1 VNLLETMTKQRPLL
15 DIAQDVM
22 ARARRLGADAAD
34 VIVVSG
40 EATEV
45 EIRDDRIE
53 SVERSEGR
61 DLGLRVFVG
70 QSQAI
75 VSASRF
81 EPADLESIAERAVAM
96 ARAAPPDPY
105 SGLADPGDIARD
117 VPALDLADESA
128 PTTDDLLALARAAE
142 SAGLAV
148 PGVTKSSGAS
158 ASASRRAMVLVASNG
173 FAGSY
178 ARTDYGISASLI
190 AGSGTAMERDYD
202 YSAAVHFA
210 DLEPAE
216 RIGRQAGERTA
227 RRLGARKIASQRVPV
242 VFDRRVAGGLLGHFA
257 QAILGS
263 AITRGTSFLKDRMGD
278 RLFKHATSVIDDA
291 RLPRGRAS
299 KPFDGEG
306 LPTGRLAVVEDG
318 ILKTWLLDCRSARQ
332 LGLHSTGHAA
342 RGIGSPPSPSPTNLY
357 IEAGTISPEALIS
370 TIASG
375 FLVTELMGMGV
386 NPVTGDYSRG
396 AAGFW
401 IEGGKIAYPVSE
413 VTIAGNLKD
422 MFLSLTPAS
431 DLEFRGTINAPTSL
445 VGEMTVAG
453 V

>member
-1 VNLLETMTKQRPLL
+1 MSHLIVTQQRPLL
-15 DIAQDVM
+15 DIAQDVI
-22 ARARRLGADAAD
+22 ARALRLGADAAD
-34 VIVVSG
+34 TLIVSG

-45 EIRDDRIE
+45 EIRDNRIE

-70 QSQAI
+70 KSQAI

-81 EPADLESIAERAVAM
+81 EPADLEAIAERALDM

-105 SGLADPGDIARD
+105 GGLAEPGDIARD
-117 VPALDLADESA
+117 VPSLDLADDAS
-128 PTTDDLLALARAAE
+128 PTTDDLLALARNAE
-142 SAGLAV
+142 AAGLEVA
-148 PGVTKSSGAS
+148 GVTKSAGAS

-178 ARTDYGISASLI
+178 GRTDYGISASLI

-210 DLEPAE
+210 DLDPAE
-216 RIGRQAGERTA
+216 SIGRKAGMRSVC
-227 RRLGARKIASQRVPV
+227 RLGSRKVASQRVPV
-242 VFDRRVAGGLLGHFA
+242 VFDRRVAGGLLGHLA

-263 AITRGTSFLKDRMGD
+263 AITRGTSFLKDRMGQA
-278 RLFKHATSVIDDA
+278 LFKSGTSIIDDA

-318 ILKTWLLDCRSARQ
+318 VLRTWLLDCRSARQ
-332 LGLHSTGHAA
+332 LGLRSTGHAS
-342 RGIGSPPSPSPTNLY
+342 RGVGGPPSASPTNLF
-357 IEAGTISPEALIS
+357 IEPGTASPEDLLGTIAKGL
-370 TIASG
+370 
-375 FLVTELMGMGV
+375 LVTELMGMGV

-401 IEGGKIAYPVSE
+401 IENGKVAWPVSE
-413 VTIAGNLKD
+413 ITIAGNLND
-422 MFLSLTPAS
+422 MFLALEPAS

>member
-1 VNLLETMTKQRPLL
+1 MTEQRPLL
-15 DIAQDVM
+15 DIAQDAI
-22 ARARRLGADAAD
+22 ARARRLGADSAD

-45 EIRDDRIE
+45 EVRDNQIE

-61 DLGLRVFVG
+61 DLGLRVFIG

-81 EPADLESIAERAVAM
+81 EAGDLEDVAERAVAM

-105 SGLADPGDIARD
+105 GGLADPGEIAREA
-117 VPALDLADESA
+117 PALDLADEAA

-142 SAGLAV
+142 SAGLEV
-148 PGVTKSSGAS
+148 DGVTKSSGAS
-158 ASASRRAMVLVASNG
+158 ASASRRAMVMVASNG

-178 ARTDYGISASLI
+178 ARTDYGVSVALI

-210 DLEPAE
+210 DLDPAE
-216 RIGRQAGERTA
+216 RIGRQAGSRA
-227 RRLGARKIASQRVPV
+227 VRRLGARKLASQRVPV
-242 VFDRRVAGGLLGHFA
+242 VFDRRVAGGLLGHLSG
-257 QAILGS
+257 AIVGS
-263 AITRGTSFLKDRMGD
+263 AITRGTSFLKDRLGD
-278 RLFKHATSVIDDA
+278 RLFKPGTRVIDDA

-306 LPTGRLAVVEDG
+306 LPTGRLAVIEDG
-318 ILKTWLLDCRSARQ
+318 VLRTWLLDCRSARQ
-332 LGLHSTGHAA
+332 LGLSSTGHAS
-342 RGIGSPPSPSPTNLY
+342 RGIGGPPSPSPSNLF
-357 IEAGTISPEALIS
+357 IEPGAISPEALIS
-370 TIASG
+370 NVGTG

-401 IEGGKIAYPVSE
+401 IEDGQVAFPVSE

-422 MFLSLTPAS
+422 MFAALEPAS

>member
-1 VNLLETMTKQRPLL
+1 MTEQRPLL
-15 DIAQDVM
+15 DIAQDVL

-34 VIVVSG
+34 ILVVSG

-45 EIRDDRIE
+45 DIRDNKIE

-70 QSQAI
+70 QSSAM

-81 EPADLESIAERAVAM
+81 EPDDLEAAAERAVAM
-96 ARAAPPDPY
+96 AKAAPADPY
-105 SGLADPGDIARD
+105 GGLADPDDLARD
-117 VPALDLADESA
+117 IPALDLADNAA

-142 SAGLAV
+142 GAGLEIE
-148 PGVTKSSGAS
+148 GVTKSSGAS
-158 ASASRRAMVLVASNG
+158 ASASRRAMVLLASNG
-173 FAGSY
+173 FSGSY
-178 ARTDYGISASLI
+178 ARTDYGISAALI

-202 YSAAVHFA
+202 YTAAVHFA
-210 DLEPAE
+210 DLEEAE
-216 RIGRQAGERTA
+216 RIGRSAGERTV
-227 RRLGARKIASQRVPV
+227 RRLGARKAASQRAPV
-242 VFDRRVAGGLLGHFA
+242 VFDRRVAGGLLGHLA
-257 QAILGS
+257 QAIVGTS
-263 AITRGTSFLKDRMGD
+263 ITRGTSFLKDRMGE
-278 RLFKHATSVIDDA
+278 RLFKPATTVIDDA

-306 LPTGRLAVVEDG
+306 LPTGRLAVIEDG
-318 ILKTWLLDCRSARQ
+318 VLKTWLLDCRSARK
-332 LGLHSTGHAA
+332 LKLSSTGHAS
-342 RGIGSPPSPSPTNLY
+342 RGIGGPPSPSPTNLF
-357 IEAGTISPEALIS
+357 IEPGTISPEALIS
-370 TIASG
+370 TISSG

-401 IEGGKIAYPVSE
+401 IEDGEIAFPVSE

-422 MFLSLTPAS
+422 MFLALTPAS

-453 V
+453 T

>member
-1 VNLLETMTKQRPLL
+1 MTQQRPLL
-15 DIAQDVM
+15 DIAEDVM
-22 ARARRLGADAAD
+22 GRARRLGAEATD
-34 VIVVSG
+34 VLVVAG
-40 EATEV
+40 EAVEV
-45 EIRDDRIE
+45 EIRDRQIE

-61 DLGLRVFVG
+61 DLGLRVFIG

-81 EPADLESIAERAVAM
+81 EAADLEAIAERAVDM
-96 ARAAPPDPY
+96 AKAAPPDPFA
-105 SGLADPGDIARD
+105 GLADRGDIAREA
-117 VPALDLADESA
+117 PALDLADEAS

-142 SAGLAV
+142 GAGLEIA
-148 PGVTKSSGAS
+148 GVTKSAGAS
-158 ASASRRAMVLVASNG
+158 ASASRRAMVLLASNG

-178 ARTDYGISASLI
+178 ARTDYGISAALI

-216 RIGRQAGERTA
+216 RIGRSAGERTV
-227 RRLGARKIASQRVPV
+227 RRLGARKPASQRTAV
-242 VFDRRVAGGLLGHFA
+242 VFDKRVAGGLVGHLA
-257 QAILGS
+257 QAIVGH
-263 AITRGTSFLKDRMGD
+263 AITRGTSFLKDRLGET
-278 RLFKHATSVIDDA
+278 LFKPGTTIIDDA

-318 ILKTWLLDCRSARQ
+318 VLKSWLLDCRSARQ
-332 LGLHSTGHAA
+332 LGLRSTGHAS
-342 RGIGSPPSPSPTNLY
+342 RGTGGPPSPAATNMYL
-357 IEAGTISPEALIS
+357 EAGTISPEALIS
-370 TIASG
+370 TMERG
-375 FLVTELMGMGV
+375 LLVTELMGMGV
-386 NPVTGDYSRG
+386 NLVTGDYSRG

-401 IEGGKIAYPVSE
+401 IENGAIAHPVSE
-413 VTIAGNLKD
+413 VTIAGNLSD
-422 MFLSLTPAS
+422 MFLALSPAS

>member
-1 VNLLETMTKQRPLL
+1 MTAQRPLL
-15 DIAQDVM
+15 DIAQDVI

-34 VIVVSG
+34 TLVVSG

-45 EIRDDRIE
+45 EIRDNQIE

-70 QSQAI
+70 QSSAI

-81 EPADLESIAERAVAM
+81 EPDDLAAIAERADEM

-105 SGLADPGDIARD
+105 DGLADEADIARD
-117 VPALDLADESA
+117 VPALDLADEAS
-128 PTTDDLLALARAAE
+128 PTADDLLALARTAE
-142 SAGLAV
+142 AAGLAV
-148 PGVTKSSGAS
+148 EGVTKSSGAS

-173 FAGSY
+173 FVGSY
-178 ARTDYGISASLI
+178 ARTDYGLSAALI

-202 YSAAVHFA
+202 FTSAVHLA
-210 DLEPAE
+210 DLDRAE
-216 RIGRQAGERTA
+216 RVGRQAGERTV
-227 RRLGARKIASQRVPV
+227 RRLGARKAASQRVPV
-242 VFDRRVAGGLLGHFA
+242 VFDQRVAGGLLRHLA
-257 QAILGS
+257 QAVLGS

-278 RLFKHATSVIDDA
+278 RLFKPGTAVIDDA

-306 LPTGRLAVVEDG
+306 LPTGRLPVIEDG
-318 ILKTWLLDCRSARQ
+318 VLRTWLLDCRSARQ
-332 LGLHSTGHAA
+332 LGLRSTGHAS
-342 RGIGSPPSPSPTNLY
+342 RGIGGPPSPSPTNLY
-357 IEAGTISPEALIS
+357 LEAGTISPEALIS

-401 IEGGKIAYPVSE
+401 IENGKTAWPVSE
-413 VTIAGNLKD
+413 ITIAGNLND
-422 MFLSLTPAS
+422 MFLALEPAN

>member
-1 VNLLETMTKQRPLL
+1 MTKRPLL
-15 DIAQDVM
+15 DIAEDVL

-34 VIVVSG
+34 TIVVAG
-40 EATEV
+40 EAVEV
-45 EIRDDRIE
+45 EIRDRQIE
-53 SVERSEGR
+53 SVERSEGQ

-70 QSQAI
+70 QSQAL

-81 EPADLESIAERAVAM
+81 EADDLEAMAQRAVDM

-105 SGLADPGDIARD
+105 GGLAEAGDIARE
-117 VPALDLADESA
+117 VPALDLADDAEPGA
-128 PTTDDLLALARAAE
+128 DDLLALARAAE
-142 SAGLAV
+142 VAGLEIA
-148 PGVTKSSGAS
+148 GVTKSAGAS

-178 ARTDYGISASLI
+178 ARSDYGISAALV

-202 YSAAVHFA
+202 YTAAVHFA
-210 DLEPAE
+210 DLEEAQ
-216 RIGRQAGERTA
+216 RIGRSAGERTV
-227 RRLGARKIASQRVPV
+227 RRLGARKAASQRAPV
-242 VFDRRVAGGLLGHFA
+242 VFDRRVAGGLLGHLA
-257 QAILGS
+257 QAIVGTS
-263 AITRGTSFLKDRMGD
+263 ITRGTSFLKDRMGE
-278 RLFKHATSVIDDA
+278 RLFKPATTVIDDA

-306 LPTGRLAVVEDG
+306 LPTGRLAVIEDG
-318 ILKTWLLDCRSARQ
+318 VLKTWLLDCRSARK
-332 LGLHSTGHAA
+332 LKLSSTGHAS
-342 RGIGSPPSPSPTNLY
+342 RGIGGPPSPSPTNLF
-357 IEAGTISPEALIS
+357 IEPGTISPEALIS
-370 TIASG
+370 TISSG

-401 IEGGKIAYPVSE
+401 IEDGEIAFPVSE

-422 MFLSLTPAS
+422 MFLALTPAS

-453 V
+453 T

>member
-1 VNLLETMTKQRPLL
+1 MTEQRPLL
-15 DIAQDVM
+15 DIAQDVI
-22 ARARRLGADAAD
+22 ARARRRGADAAD
-34 VIVVSG
+34 TLVVSG
-40 EATEV
+40 EALEV
-45 EIRDDRIE
+45 EIRDNRVE

-70 QSQAI
+70 NSQAI

-81 EPADLESIAERAVAM
+81 EPDDLESIAERAVAM
-96 ARAAPPDPY
+96 ARAAPADPY
-105 SGLADPGDIARD
+105 GGLADPGDIARD
-117 VPALDLADESA
+117 IPALDLADDASPSTEN
-128 PTTDDLLALARAAE
+128 LLALARAAE

-148 PGVTKSSGAS
+148 AGVSKSSGAS

-178 ARTDYGISASLI
+178 ARTDYGVSASLI

-210 DLEPAE
+210 DLDPAE
-216 RIGRQAGERTA
+216 RIGVRAGERTV
-227 RRLGARKIASQRVPV
+227 RRLGSRKIASQRVPV
-242 VFDRRVAGGLLGHFA
+242 VFDRRVAGGLLGHLA

-263 AITRGTSFLKDRMGD
+263 AIARGTSFLKGRLGD
-278 RLFKHATSVIDDA
+278 RLFRPGTSVIDDA

-306 LPTGRLAVVEDG
+306 LATGRLAVVEDG
-318 ILKTWLLDCRSARQ
+318 VLRTWLLDCRSARQ
-332 LGLHSTGHAA
+332 LGLRSTGHAT
-342 RGIGSPPSPSPTNLY
+342 RGTGGPPSPSPTNLY
-357 IEAGTISPEALIS
+357 IEPGAVSPEALIG
-370 TIASG
+370 TISSG
-375 FLVTELMGMGV
+375 LLVTELMGMGV

-401 IEGGKIAYPVSE
+401 IEEGRIAFPVSE
-413 VTIAGNLKD
+413 VTIAGNLTD
-422 MFLSLTPAS
+422 MFLALEPAS

>member
-1 VNLLETMTKQRPLL
+1 MTEQRPLR
-15 DIAQDVM
+15 DIAQDVVV
-22 ARARRLGADAAD
+22 RARRLGADAAD
-34 VIVVSG
+34 TLMVSG

-45 EIRDDRIE
+45 EIRDSQIE

-70 QSQAI
+70 QSSAI

-81 EPADLESIAERAVAM
+81 EAADLDEIAERAVAM
-96 ARAAPPDPY
+96 AKAAPPDPY
-105 SGLADPGDIARD
+105 GGLADAGDIARD
-117 VPALDLADESA
+117 TPSLDLADEATPS
-128 PTTDDLLALARAAE
+128 TDDLLALARAAE
-142 SAGLAV
+142 SAGLGID
-148 PGVTKSSGAS
+148 GVTKSAGAS

-178 ARTDYGISASLI
+178 ARTDYGISAALI

-202 YSAAVHFA
+202 YTAAVHFA
-210 DLEPAE
+210 DLQPAE
-216 RIGRQAGERTA
+216 EIGRQAGMRTA
-227 RRLGARKIASQRVPV
+227 RRLGARKPASQRVPV
-242 VFDRRVAGGLLGHFA
+242 MFDRRVAGGLIGHLA
-257 QAILGS
+257 QAVVGS
-263 AITRGTSFLKDRMGD
+263 AISRGTSFLKDRMGE
-278 RLFKHATSVIDDA
+278 RLFKPGTSVIDDA

-299 KPFDGEG
+299 RPFDGEG
-306 LPTGRLAVVEDG
+306 LPTGRLAVIEDG
-318 ILKTWLLDCRSARQ
+318 VLRTWLLDCRSARQ
-332 LGLHSTGHAA
+332 LSLKSTGHAS
-342 RGIGSPPSPSPTNLY
+342 RGIGGPPSPSPSNFYL
-357 IEAGTISPEALIS
+357 EAGTISRDALIS
-370 TIASG
+370 TIANG

-401 IEGGKIAYPVSE
+401 IENGAIAFPVSE

-422 MFLSLTPAS
+422 MFLALTPAD

-453 V
+453 T